1 MNATLTYAVDL
12 FDVPKEL
19 KHQLDYVHR
28 ELAEISR
35 DAHSAG
41 SSFSGGPDDKEVL
54 QLLHNIRIH
63 MAKVDTRLEDCM
75 SILSGYVD
83 FLENPPESEEEIV
96 ENDSG
101 DGEAE
106 QEVGEADNG

>member
-83 FLENPPESEEEIV
+83 FLENPPEPEDEVVEDEAEEEVV
-96 ENDSG
+96 EDDEG
-101 DGEAE
+101 
-106 QEVGEADNG
+106 

>member
-1 MNATLTYAVDL
+1 
-12 FDVPKEL
+12 
-19 KHQLDYVHR
+19 
-28 ELAEISR
+28 
-35 DAHSAG
+35 
-41 SSFSGGPDDKEVL
+41 
-54 QLLHNIRIH
+54 

-106 QEVGEADNG
+106 QEVGEDDKG